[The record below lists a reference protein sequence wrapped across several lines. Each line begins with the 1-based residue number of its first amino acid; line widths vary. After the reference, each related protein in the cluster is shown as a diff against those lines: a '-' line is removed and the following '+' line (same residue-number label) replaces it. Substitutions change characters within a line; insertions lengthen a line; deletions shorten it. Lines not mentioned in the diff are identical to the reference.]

1 MNGFRHRCPWRVLAV
16 PAFLFALACEGSE
29 STPDTQPGDVQADG
43 QPDVPGDPG
52 FEAVD
57 PGPPDT
63 PPDHAYDVFLD
74 QPSVDLPDVP
84 PPAPHPL
91 FDFVG
96 GVWLVEYPDPT
107 TPNSVIDVRASD
119 KADPPQVERVGAAGD
134 CELWIAKSAFPQCA
148 PPCDLTHYCDAD
160 LNCVSQPVRVGM
172 GTVSI
177 DLKGQVYDFVPD
189 DTSWYTGPTSIPTDL
204 FDPSTSLTVTAAG
217 GTVPAFERTLQGIAD
232 LVLGLPDRRVTLLD
246 GQDNEFTWT
255 PAGDGSTVEVVLQTG
270 WHGAPPTSLL
280 WCQAPDVAGRVV
292 MPQALVEG
300 VGILD
305 PDQPS
310 LFQHPSYARRVRRTF
325 VESAGGPLEVTLTS
339 QVGLVLKHVP

>member
-1 MNGFRHRCPWRVLAV
+1 MNGSRHRCPWRVLAV
-16 PAFLFALACEGSE
+16 PAALFALACEGTE
-29 STPDTQPGDVQADG
+29 STSDAHPGDVQADSL
-43 QPDVPGDPG
+43 PDVPGDPG

-57 PGPPDT
+57 PG
-63 PPDHAYDVFLD
+63 V
-74 QPSVDLPDVP
+74 PDVT

-96 GVWLVEYPDPT
+96 GVWLVEYPAPASM
-107 TPNSVIDVRASD
+107 SVIDVRASD
-119 KADPPQVERVGAAGD
+119 KADPPQVERVAVGGD
-134 CELWIAKSAFPQCA
+134 CELWIAKTAFPQCA
-148 PPCDLTHYCDAD
+148 PPCDLTHFCDAD
-160 LNCVSQPVRVGM
+160 LACVSQPVRVGM

-177 DLKGQVYDFVPD
+177 DLKGQLYDFVPD
-189 DTSWYTGPTSIPTDL
+189 DTFWYTGPTSIPTEL
-204 FDPSTSLTVTAAG
+204 FDPSMSLKVTAAG
-217 GTVPAFERTLQGIAD
+217 GTIAAFERTLQGIAD
-232 LVLGLPDRRVTLLD
+232 LAIGLADRRITLVN

-255 PAGDGSTVEVVLQTG
+255 PAADGSTVELVLQTG

-280 WCQAPDVAGRVV
+280 WCQAPDAVGKVV

-310 LFQHPSYARRVRRTF
+310 LFQHPSYARRVRRSI
-325 VESAGGPLEVTLTS
+325 VESTGGPLEITLTS